1 MLLEPGKTNMLTETK
16 INQLRHALKQ
26 KLPGW
31 AAQRRMATEVHRNA
45 RLTPRTDAREAAVL
59 MLLYPHQGEIY
70 LPLIVRPTYPGVHSG
85 QIALPGGKAEE
96 ADGSLVIT
104 ALRETEEEIGV
115 RVSNAQVLGTL
126 SQLYIPPS
134 NMLVTPVVAYAKEKA
149 NYHPDFREVVQVLDI
164 ALAAFSDP
172 KNQATVTVKAAAN
185 VMLEAPGFIIEK
197 RVIWGA
203 TAMMMSELLAV
214 LDTMV

>member
-1 MLLEPGKTNMLTETK
+1 MIADQTFANR
-16 INQLRHALKQ
+16 LRVRLQ
-26 KLPGW
+26 QEIPGW
-31 AAQRRMATEVHRNA
+31 TAQRRMATEVHRNA

-59 MLLYPHQGEIY
+59 ILLYPSHGKLY

-85 QIALPGGKAEE
+85 QIALPGGKVEE
-96 ADGSLVIT
+96 ADSSLIIT

-115 RVSNAQVLGTL
+115 KVSEERVLGTL

-134 NMLVTPVVAYAKEKA
+134 NMLVTPVVAYAEGKA
-149 NYHPDFREVVQVLDI
+149 NYRPDFREVVQVLDI
-164 ALAAFSDP
+164 ELDVFNDP
-172 KNQATVTVKAAAN
+172 ANQVTVPVKAAAN
-185 VMLEAPGFIIEK
+185 VTLEAPSFIIED

-214 LDTMV
+214 LDTIV